1 MENISLSLVLD
12 GVIVVLLIATI
23 IYAARL
29 SLYLKKFKE
38 SRADLEGIIA
48 DLSKHIDKADTAVA
62 TLNDAIE
69 KNSGELQVKM
79 NKANAMFDE
88 LDIVVQSGD
97 SLADRLEELAV
108 RNRRIMDG
116 GEGDV
121 ADLAKATKADDY
133 NERLKDVVKKVEDT
147 KSSPFM
153 IRDTELEKGGISDDG
168 FTLDD
173 NEVLSEAERDLY
185 EALERNKKAKGG
197 K

>member
-12 GVIVVLLIATI
+12 GLIIVLLIATI

-38 SRADLEGIIA
+38 SRSDLEGIIT
-48 DLSKHIDKADTAVA
+48 DLSKHIDKADNAVA

-97 SLADRLEELAV
+97 NLADRLEELAV

-116 GEGDV
+116 GDGDI
-121 ADLAKATKADDY
+121 ADLEKATKEDDY
-133 NERLKDVVKKVEDT
+133 NERLKNVVKKVESD
-147 KSSPFM
+147 KASPFM
-153 IRDTELEKGGISDDG
+153 IRDTELENGGIVDDG

-173 NEVLSEAERDLY
+173 NEVLSDAERDLY
-185 EALERNKKAKGG
+185 DVLQKNKKMKGG
-197 K
+197 A

>member
-1 MENISLSLVLD
+1 MENISLSLLLD

-23 IYAARL
+23 IYAGRL

-38 SRADLEGIIA
+38 SRADLEGIIT
-48 DLSKHIDKADTAVA
+48 DLSKHIDKADKAVA

-97 SLADRLEELAV
+97 NLADRLEELAV

-116 GEGDV
+116 GEGDI
-121 ADLAKATKADDY
+121 ADLAKATKGDDY
-133 NERLKDVVKKVEDT
+133 NERLKNVVKKVEDE

-153 IRDTELEKGGISDDG
+153 IRDTELENGGIGDDG

-173 NEVLSEAERDLY
+173 NEVLSDAERDLY
-185 EALERNKKAKGG
+185 DALERNKKAKGA
-197 K
+197 